1 MQEPPGA
8 AASCKKRPVY
18 MAESIKQVFDI
29 RPGKGMSDGQSNEHQ
44 RNWTERG
51 WEWATRHGN
60 YDRTRERLN
69 FGIVKGGKVVPVDK
83 SKSIGQRMAES
94 LQSRGIKDPNEG
106 LSEPGFRTVANII
119 FGGSRERMHQLAFG
133 NQRVNFT
140 HGADNSHIC
149 RNKDIERWA
158 QDVYRF
164 ACEHWGEDNV
174 VGFYVHL
181 DELNPHVHCSVIPM
195 DPRGRISYNKVF
207 GGNKYDSKQRF
218 YFYHDEFAKVNEK
231 WGMKRGTS
239 IALSGAKHRTTEEY
253 RRALSE
259 ECTTLEEQVENNR
272 KLLGGLLA
280 DIRFAEKRVKGLGT
294 MTVNLEEKK
303 KQMIAEMEALAEKLK
318 ASRGDSEELRKKIS
332 KLDLDLQKVL
342 DNLTDKRG
350 KLEEANRQL
359 SELRQIEEETRERAV
374 EYRRDLKAA
383 TYDLEHQVR
392 YRLADALLGDIL
404 NEFKSLLPALDGEG
418 QNLFDGTL
426 LKDVAER
433 GEDIFK
439 CAIYLFANY
448 VDLATTFAE
457 SHGGGGG
464 DNDLPWG
471 RKEDEDD
478 RAWARRCLIQAS
490 RMMKPKGGKNVR
502 RK

>member
-1 MQEPPGA
+1 M
-8 AASCKKRPVY
+8 
-18 MAESIKQVFDI
+18 
-29 RPGKGMSDGQSNEHQ
+29 
-44 RNWTERG
+44 
-51 WEWATRHGN
+51 
-60 YDRTRERLN
+60 L
-69 FGIVKGGKVVPVDK
+69 
-83 SKSIGQRMAES
+83 
-94 LQSRGIKDPNEG
+94 
-106 LSEPGFRTVANII
+106 
-119 FGGSRERMHQLAFG
+119 
-133 NQRVNFT
+133 
-140 HGADNSHIC
+140 
-149 RNKDIERWA
+149 
-158 QDVYRF
+158 
-164 ACEHWGEDNV
+164 GE
-174 VGFYVHL
+174 
-181 DELNPHVHCSVIPM
+181 
-195 DPRGRISYNKVF
+195 
-207 GGNKYDSKQRF
+207 
-218 YFYHDEFAKVNEK
+218 
-231 WGMKRGTS
+231 
-239 IALSGAKHRTTEEY
+239 
-253 RRALSE
+253 
-259 ECTTLEEQVENNR
+259 
-272 KLLGGLLA
+272 LLA
-280 DIRFAEKRVKGLGT
+280 DIRFAEKRGERTGHDDRHSI
-294 MTVNLEEKK
+294 EEKK

-374 EYRRDLKAA
+374 EYRRELKAA

>member
-1 MQEPPGA
+1 M
-8 AASCKKRPVY
+8 
-18 MAESIKQVFDI
+18 
-29 RPGKGMSDGQSNEHQ
+29 
-44 RNWTERG
+44 
-51 WEWATRHGN
+51 
-60 YDRTRERLN
+60 
-69 FGIVKGGKVVPVDK
+69 
-83 SKSIGQRMAES
+83 
-94 LQSRGIKDPNEG
+94 
-106 LSEPGFRTVANII
+106 
-119 FGGSRERMHQLAFG
+119 
-133 NQRVNFT
+133 
-140 HGADNSHIC
+140 
-149 RNKDIERWA
+149 
-158 QDVYRF
+158 
-164 ACEHWGEDNV
+164 
-174 VGFYVHL
+174 
-181 DELNPHVHCSVIPM
+181 
-195 DPRGRISYNKVF
+195 
-207 GGNKYDSKQRF
+207 
-218 YFYHDEFAKVNEK
+218 NEK
-231 WGMKRGTS
+231 WGHETRHE
-239 IALSGAKHRTTEEY
+239 HRLKAVRNTGPRRNT

-272 KLLGGLLA
+272 KLLGELLA

-404 NEFKSLLPALDGEG
+404 HEFKSLLPSLDGEE

-433 GEDIFK
+433 GRGHLQMCHLPLCELCGLGHDI
-439 CAIYLFANY
+439 
-448 VDLATTFAE
+448 
-457 SHGGGGG
+457 
-464 DNDLPWG
+464 
-471 RKEDEDD
+471 R
-478 RAWARRCLIQAS
+478 
-490 RMMKPKGGKNVR
+490 
-502 RK
+502 

>member
-1 MQEPPGA
+1 MRTEVPHRG
-8 AASCKKRPVY
+8 
-18 MAESIKQVFDI
+18 
-29 RPGKGMSDGQSNEHQ
+29 EHHIWRLQ
-44 RNWTERG
+44 REDARNSLWQP
-51 WEWATRHGN
+51 
-60 YDRTRERLN
+60 
-69 FGIVKGGKVVPVDK
+69 KGGPHA
-83 SKSIGQRMAES
+83 R
-94 LQSRGIKDPNEG
+94 
-106 LSEPGFRTVANII
+106 
-119 FGGSRERMHQLAFG
+119 
-133 NQRVNFT
+133 
-140 HGADNSHIC
+140 ADNSHIR

-158 QDVYRF
+158 LDVYRF
-164 ACEHWGEDNV
+164 ACEHWGEENII
-174 VGFYVHL
+174 GFYVHL
-181 DELNPHVHCSVIPM
+181 DELNPHVHCTVIPV
-195 DPRGRISYNKVF
+195 DERNKISFNKVF
-207 GGNKYDSKQRF
+207 GGNIYDSKKRF
-218 YFYHDEFAKVNEK
+218 FALHDEFAKVNEK
-231 WGMKRGTS
+231 WGMKRGNS
-239 IALSGAKHRTTEEY
+239 IAVTGAKHRTTEEY

-259 ECTTLEEQVENNR
+259 ECTTLEEQIENNR
-272 KLLGGLLA
+272 KLLGELLA
-280 DIRFAEKRVKGLGT
+280 DIRFAEKRVKGLCT

-303 KQMIAEMEALAEKLK
+303 KQMIAEMEALAEELK
-318 ASRGDSEELRKKIS
+318 AGRGDSEELRKKIS

-342 DNLTDKRG
+342 DNLTDKRN
-350 KLEEANRQL
+350 KLEIANKQL
-359 SELRQIEEETRERAV
+359 SELRQIEEETRERAL

-404 NEFKSLLPALDGEG
+404 HEFKSLLPALDGEG
-418 QNLFDGTL
+418 QSLFDDTL

-464 DNDLPWG
+464 DSDLPWG

-478 RAWARRCLIQAS
+478 RAWARRCLMQAS